1 MKAIPNLLQ
10 GIPLFIFG
18 ATFHVTIGKSSL
30 GPGGVEIGLVLEI
43 ISSVWIPHY
52 KKEVE
57 ALERIPKGQR
67 RW

>member
-18 ATFHVTIGKSSL
+18 ATFHLTIGKSSM
-30 GPGGVEIGLVLEI
+30 GPGGVETGLMLEI

-57 ALERIPKGQR
+57 ALEHIPKRQQS
-67 RW
+67 